1 VPSYW
6 KEFLVH
12 PANQAV
18 ALSVIAVGVLASMP
32 YGWDALGLSLLGL
45 AAIETVGLASVPG
58 LPSFRAWVDRRHASA
73 HREARRRHLAEQLE
87 AHGGSRHYEDYQ
99 RMTHRVFSL
108 YEMARAPGNSLTERE
123 VVQIDDLVIG
133 YLALCVADAMLGSQT
148 TTASADGMQKKLRA
162 VRARLEQE
170 ALSIDEVQQLRKAQA
185 EYEEAIA
192 RLARMGSRAS
202 ALEASLATMPVR
214 LEELYQMVV
223 TAPTGGNLS
232 TMLEESVEKL
242 RLAEAVDID
251 VEEILGIKPSSQ
263 EATRARAAQV
273 AQQNARRL

>member
-1 VPSYW
+1 
-6 KEFLVH
+6 
-12 PANQAV
+12 
-18 ALSVIAVGVLASMP
+18 
-32 YGWDALGLSLLGL
+32 
-45 AAIETVGLASVPG
+45 
-58 LPSFRAWVDRRHASA
+58 
-73 HREARRRHLAEQLE
+73 
-87 AHGGSRHYEDYQ
+87 
-99 RMTHRVFSL
+99 MTHRVFSL
-108 YEMARAPGNSLTERE
+108 YEMARAPENSLTERE
-123 VVQIDDLVIG
+123 VAQIDDLVIG

-148 TTASADGMQKKLRA
+148 TTASAEGMQKKLRA
-162 VRARLEQE
+162 VGARLEQE
-170 ALSIDEVQQLRKAQA
+170 ALSVDEVQQLRKAQA

-263 EATRARAAQV
+263 DATRARAAQA